1 MSNGVKCLKK
11 NYIYNAK
18 IKTQNNEESN
28 YIGLCSTSFKARLAV
43 HKQSFKNENINQTS
57 LSKEVINL
65 QNKNIDFKIEW
76 KAIDRGK
83 PFCPNNMVCKL
94 CNKEA
99 YHIIFNPELADLNS
113 KNEVFS
119 CCRHKK
125 GTLLCNNI

>member
-1 MSNGVKCLKK
+1 MGGKCLQK
-11 NYIYNAK
+11 NLIYNAK
-18 IKTQNNEESN
+18 IITQNNEESN

-43 HKQSFKNENINQTS
+43 HKQSFKNPNINQTS

-65 QNKNIDFKIEW
+65 QNKNIGYDIEW

-83 PFCPNNMVCKL
+83 PFSPSNMVCQL
-94 CNKEA
+94 CTKEA
-99 YHIIFNPELADLNS
+99 YHIIFNPNLTELNS

-125 GTLLCNNI
+125 GTLLCNNV

>member
-1 MSNGVKCLKK
+1 MRKEIILGYVQLPSKPDQLF
-11 NYIYNAK
+11 
-18 IKTQNNEESN
+18 IKPFRNQ
-28 YIGLCSTSFKARLAV
+28 
-43 HKQSFKNENINQTS
+43 NINQTS

-65 QNKNIDFKIEW
+65 QNKNIDYDIEW

-83 PFCPNNMVCKL
+83 PFCPNNIVCQL
-94 CNKEA
+94 CTKEA

-125 GTLLCNNI
+125 GTLLCINI